1 MGNIKDKNKG
11 MNIQQD
17 LQTLMRR
24 HNLSR
29 EDVASKLG
37 VSAMTIY
44 RWEHGKNLP
53 KSRLVLREF
62 EGLKQ
67 SLWRK
72 TI

>member
-1 MGNIKDKNKG
+1 MVGIKDKNKG
-11 MNIQQD
+11 MNIQQE

-29 EDVASKLG
+29 EDVASKLR

-44 RWEHGKNLP
+44 RWENGKNMP

-62 EGLKQ
+62 EELKQ
-67 SLWRK
+67 RMERK